1 MIRRPPRSKRTDTL
15 FPYATLFRSRTCAV
29 WQECCAAGT
38 PKRVFTGS
46 SLPSLR
52 ISTLKPASR
61 RCLTHLAPH
70 TQLGLLFTTIRG
82 NAAVVAATSCAGG
95 FGVRAQ
101 AVSDVANACTST
113 ASTVSL
119 LDMSFTH
126 TAPGFTT
133 RKDHCWCA
141 CHSLV

>member
-52 ISTLKPASR
+52 ISMLKPASR
-61 RCLTHLAPH
+61 RCLTHLAQH
-70 TQLGLLFTTIRG
+70 TQLGLLCTTIRG
-82 NAAVVAATSCAGG
+82 HAAVVAATSCAGG
-95 FGVRAQ
+95 LGVRAQ
-101 AVSDVANACTST
+101 AVSAVANAWTST
-113 ASTVSL
+113 AGTVPRVVVSVL
-119 LDMSFTH
+119 H
-126 TAPGFTT
+126 KAPG
-133 RKDHCWCA
+133 RSEAHQ
-141 CHSLV
+141 

>member
-61 RCLTHLAPH
+61 RCLTHLAQH
-70 TQLGLLFTTIRG
+70 TQLGLLCTTIRG

-101 AVSDVANACTST
+101 AVSDVANALTST
-113 ASTVSL
+113 AGTVSRVV
-119 LDMSFTH
+119 MSVLH
-126 TAPGFTT
+126 KAPGLRTG
-133 RKDHCWCA
+133 KDQCWCY
-141 CHSLV
+141 

>member
-61 RCLTHLAPH
+61 RCLTHLAQH
-70 TQLGLLFTTIRG
+70 TQLGLLCTPIRG

-95 FGVRAQ
+95 FCVRAQ
-101 AVSDVANACTST
+101 DRSEEHTSELHT
-113 ASTVSL
+113 L
-119 LDMSFTH
+119 LRISY
-126 TAPGFTT
+126 
-133 RKDHCWCA
+133 
-141 CHSLV
+141 LVFC